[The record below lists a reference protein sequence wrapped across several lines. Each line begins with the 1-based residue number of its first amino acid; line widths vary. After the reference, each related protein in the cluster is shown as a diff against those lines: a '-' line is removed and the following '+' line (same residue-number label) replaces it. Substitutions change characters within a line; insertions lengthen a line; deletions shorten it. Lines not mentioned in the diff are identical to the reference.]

1 MSNYNDL
8 LYTNKFLPNDTLTK
22 GDVVSSRKNLRD
34 VNRYLK
40 SDENPVRNFL
50 QTNLTT
56 NDTINIKKFRS
67 NPFPSSLNKNSY
79 PILSNAMKDIAE
91 DKYFKIRKTSISIN
105 SEDRNKSIFVLP
117 NNYNIDLNNKFENI
131 QKIVLKDIQ
140 ISSSIPC
147 INQDNN
153 VFCWGYPTKKEL
165 IETGSDNV
173 LIPTKNNIIYFS
185 DVASVDTCDYKQ
197 LIYLSLFPESF
208 LNVDEFPEYFKDFI
222 RRNNLHGIKN
232 LTDPDYIKLK
242 DATQNSN
249 NDGKAFVNLT
259 RKFIEKP
266 YQIEESGKNT
276 IFNID
281 IDIKSGL
288 VSIVN
293 QIEELEVL
301 STQAYTNEID
311 PSQDNIFGSFTRTAY
326 DATRY
331 KLIPDRIYVTI
342 GYTSDIESNFVTNL
356 NPYPLVFLNLSRIG
370 GITDSEINYT
380 CYFQEDIY
388 RNTSFYSPGI
398 VPEYVSSYRLFDTIE
413 LVSSGSIITKLLRF
427 ELKISSGNTDSS
439 FFNSSG
445 TIVKTNNTDCI
456 IYNQSLID
464 ILGGSSLT
472 GTFGNYSG
480 NLTFDDSKIPRCGR
494 ALPTKLYRNLNKLSN
509 NEYCA
514 PKNLTLLSLLGFP
527 TETNEEYSELVSLT
541 STYKFIHTNSQDFL
555 ISPYSTAID
564 KVSLFNNLIKNK
576 SIQTKLN
583 LENYNG
589 IYYFK
594 SIPFLFLKLLPN
606 KLEND
611 SLGDNLMRAS
621 DVNNKFLESEYDR
634 VFFSNETNTKATRD
648 TNNLFAKIYL
658 KQFPYGTNEIN
669 REGYVMFFEDQPLE
683 NLSSFKIVFTDPYG
697 RILNLNLPHTF
708 TIEIYEK
715 INVLKDTLIDTRN
728 GDVVTNGIKS
738 IYN

>member
-1 MSNYNDL
+1 
-8 LYTNKFLPNDTLTK
+8 
-22 GDVVSSRKNLRD
+22 
-34 VNRYLK
+34 
-40 SDENPVRNFL
+40 
-50 QTNLTT
+50 
-56 NDTINIKKFRS
+56 
-67 NPFPSSLNKNSY
+67 
-79 PILSNAMKDIAE
+79 
-91 DKYFKIRKTSISIN
+91 
-105 SEDRNKSIFVLP
+105 
-117 NNYNIDLNNKFENI
+117 
-131 QKIVLKDIQ
+131 
-140 ISSSIPC
+140 
-147 INQDNN
+147 
-153 VFCWGYPTKKEL
+153 
-165 IETGSDNV
+165 
-173 LIPTKNNIIYFS
+173 
-185 DVASVDTCDYKQ
+185 
-197 LIYLSLFPESF
+197 
-208 LNVDEFPEYFKDFI
+208 
-222 RRNNLHGIKN
+222 
-232 LTDPDYIKLK
+232 
-242 DATQNSN
+242 
-249 NDGKAFVNLT
+249 
-259 RKFIEKP
+259 
-266 YQIEESGKNT
+266 
-276 IFNID
+276 
-281 IDIKSGL
+281 
-288 VSIVN
+288 
-293 QIEELEVL
+293 
-301 STQAYTNEID
+301 
-311 PSQDNIFGSFTRTAY
+311 
-326 DATRY
+326 
-331 KLIPDRIYVTI
+331 
-342 GYTSDIESNFVTNL
+342 
-356 NPYPLVFLNLSRIG
+356 
-370 GITDSEINYT
+370 
-380 CYFQEDIY
+380 
-388 RNTSFYSPGI
+388 
-398 VPEYVSSYRLFDTIE
+398 
-413 LVSSGSIITKLLRF
+413 
-427 ELKISSGNTDSS
+427 
-439 FFNSSG
+439 
-445 TIVKTNNTDCI
+445 VKTNNTDCI

-480 NLTFDDSKIPRCGR
+480 NLTFDDTKIPRCGR

-514 PKNLTLLSLLGFP
+514 PKNLTLLSLLGFA

-611 SLGDNLMRAS
+611 SLGHNLMRAS

-634 VFFSNETNTKATRD
+634 VFFSNETNTKASRD